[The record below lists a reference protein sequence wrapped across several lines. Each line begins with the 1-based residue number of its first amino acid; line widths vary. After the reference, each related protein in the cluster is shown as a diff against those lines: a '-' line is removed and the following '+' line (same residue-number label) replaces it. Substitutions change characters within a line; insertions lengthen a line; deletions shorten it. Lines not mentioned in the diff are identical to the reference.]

1 MGCGSGPSGKLCNVS
16 FVACR
21 RTIGRKQQGIV
32 DSGGFCSRLSG
43 FGGRI
48 GAALSSLR
56 TICATTGGWPHSYGS
71 AAIDSVAAADRGD
84 VGPGS
89 RVSTFDG
96 QIQGNFPLKC
106 RHCKEESREKFLDL
120 GVMPPSNAY
129 LSKEDLEKPE
139 HKYPLRLLVC
149 TNCWLVQT
157 EDFVGR
163 SELFTSEY
171 AYFSSTS
178 SSWLKHAADYC
189 EKIIP
194 LLGLGPRSLVVEIA
208 SNDGYL
214 LKNFLSAGIP
224 CLGIEPTAS
233 TAAAAAALG
242 IPVIQEFFGEKFGQ
256 TLAAEGKQAD
266 LIIGNNV
273 FAHVPD
279 INDFAKGLKALLKPT
294 GTITLEFPH
303 LMKMI
308 EFNQFDTAYH
318 EHFSYLSFRTAKTIL
333 EKVGLSIWDVE
344 ELATHGGSLRIYAG
358 HSNEAHQ
365 ETAAVVAVLAEE
377 RRRGMQKS
385 DIYKT
390 FQAKADCIRDEFRA
404 FLEEQKASG
413 KKVAAYGAA
422 AKGNTL
428 LNFAGV
434 KTDLLPAVYD
444 AASSKQHKFMPGSKI
459 PIRPPAEMAKDNP
472 DFIVILP
479 WNIAEEIRQQN
490 LDIEKRGAR
499 FVTAIPEIRIL

>member
-1 MGCGSGPSGKLCNVS
+1 M
-16 FVACR
+16 
-21 RTIGRKQQGIV
+21 
-32 DSGGFCSRLSG
+32 
-43 FGGRI
+43 
-48 GAALSSLR
+48 
-56 TICATTGGWPHSYGS
+56 
-71 AAIDSVAAADRGD
+71 
-84 VGPGS
+84 
-89 RVSTFDG
+89 
-96 QIQGNFPLKC
+96 KC
-106 RHCKEESREKFLDL
+106 RHCEEELRKKFLDL

-139 HKYPLRLLVC
+139 PKYPLRLLVC
-149 TNCWLVQT
+149 TNCWMVQT

-163 SELFTSEY
+163 DKLFTSDY

-178 SSWLKHAADYC
+178 KSWLEHAAKYC

-194 LLGLGPRSLVVEIA
+194 QLGLGSKSLVVEIA

-214 LKNFLSAGIP
+214 LKNFLGAGIP

-233 TAAAAAALG
+233 TAAAATALG
-242 IPVIQEFFGEKFGQ
+242 IPVIREFFGEKLGQ

-279 INDFAKGLKALLKPT
+279 INDFAKGLKALLKPK

-318 EHFSYLSFRTAKTIL
+318 EHFSYLSLHTACRIF
-333 EKVGLSIWDVE
+333 ENVGLRVWYVE
-344 ELATHGGSLRIYAG
+344 ELPTHGGSLRVYGCHKDDLRKKDTSIL
-358 HSNEAHQ
+358 ELQ
-365 ETAAVVAVLAEE
+365 EKENNRGLQNLIVYQEFQRRAEKIKEDLHGFLAK
-377 RRRGMQKS
+377 QK
-385 DIYKT
+385 
-390 FQAKADCIRDEFRA
+390 QA
-404 FLEEQKASG
+404 G
-413 KKVAAYGAA
+413 KKVLGYGAA

-428 LNFAGV
+428 LNFADV

-444 AASSKQHKFMPGSKI
+444 AAPSKQHKFMPGSKI
-459 PIRPPAEMAKDNP
+459 PIRPSAEMRKESP
-472 DFIVILP
+472 DCILILP
-479 WNIAEEIRQQN
+479 WNIAEEIRLQN
-490 LDIEKRGAR
+490 ADIEKEGAR

>member
-1 MGCGSGPSGKLCNVS
+1 M
-16 FVACR
+16 
-21 RTIGRKQQGIV
+21 
-32 DSGGFCSRLSG
+32 
-43 FGGRI
+43 
-48 GAALSSLR
+48 
-56 TICATTGGWPHSYGS
+56 
-71 AAIDSVAAADRGD
+71 
-84 VGPGS
+84 
-89 RVSTFDG
+89 
-96 QIQGNFPLKC
+96 KC
-106 RHCKEESREKFLDL
+106 RHCEDELREKFLDL

-139 HKYPLRLLVC
+139 PKYPLRLLVC

-178 SSWLKHAADYC
+178 RSWLKHAADYC

-194 LLGLGPRSLVVEIA
+194 RLGLGPKSLVVEIA

-214 LKNFLSAGIP
+214 LKNFLAAGIP
-224 CLGIEPTAS
+224 CFGIEPTTS
-233 TAAAAAALG
+233 TAAAAAVLG
-242 IPVIQEFFGEKFGQ
+242 IPVIQEFFGENLGQ
-256 TLAAEGKQAD
+256 TLTGEGKQAD

-279 INDFAKGLKALLKPT
+279 INDFAKGLKALLKPK

-318 EHFSYLSFRTAKTIL
+318 EHFSYLSFGTAKTIL
-333 EKVGLSIWDVE
+333 QKAGLSIWDVQ
-344 ELATHGGSLRIYAG
+344 ELGTHGGSLRIYAG
-358 HSNEAHQ
+358 HSNEAHP
-365 ETAAVVAVLAEE
+365 ETPAVVAVLAEE
-377 RRRGMQKS
+377 KQRGMQKS
-385 DIYKT
+385 QIYQT
-390 FQAKADCIRDEFRA
+390 FQAKADRIRDELRA
-404 FLEEQKASG
+404 FLETQKASG
-413 KKVAAYGAA
+413 KKVEAYGAA

-428 LNFAGV
+428 LNFAEV
-434 KTDLLPAVYD
+434 KTDLLPVVYD
-444 AASSKQHKFMPGSKI
+444 AAPSKQHKFMPGSKI
-459 PIRPPAEMAKDNP
+459 PIRPPAEMTKNNP
-472 DFIVILP
+472 DFMIILP

-490 LDIEKRGAR
+490 FEAEKRGVR

>member
-1 MGCGSGPSGKLCNVS
+1 
-16 FVACR
+16 
-21 RTIGRKQQGIV
+21 
-32 DSGGFCSRLSG
+32 
-43 FGGRI
+43 
-48 GAALSSLR
+48 
-56 TICATTGGWPHSYGS
+56 
-71 AAIDSVAAADRGD
+71 
-84 VGPGS
+84 
-89 RVSTFDG
+89 
-96 QIQGNFPLKC
+96 
-106 RHCKEESREKFLDL
+106 
-120 GVMPPSNAY
+120 MPPSNAY

-139 HKYPLRLLVC
+139 PKYPLRLLVC

-194 LLGLGPRSLVVEIA
+194 RLGLGPRSLVVEIA

-214 LKNFLSAGIP
+214 LKNFLAAGIP

-242 IPVIQEFFGEKFGQ
+242 IPVIQEFFGEKLGK
-256 TLAAEGKQAD
+256 TLAAEGKKAD

-279 INDFAKGLKALLKPT
+279 INDFAEGLKALLKPN

-318 EHFSYLSFRTAKTIL
+318 EHFSYLSFGTAKTIL
-333 EKVGLSIWDVE
+333 KKAGLSIWDVQ
-344 ELATHGGSLRIYAG
+344 ELGTHGGSLRIYAG
-358 HSNEAHQ
+358 HSNEVHP

-377 RRRGMQKS
+377 RQRGMQKS
-385 DIYKT
+385 HIYQT
-390 FQAKADCIRDEFRA
+390 FQAKADRIRDELRA
-404 FLEEQKASG
+404 FLEAQKASG
-413 KKVAAYGAA
+413 QKVAAYGAA

-428 LNFAGV
+428 LNFAKV
-434 KTDLLPAVYD
+434 KTDLLPVVYD
-444 AASSKQHKFMPGSKI
+444 AAPSKQHKFMPGSKI
-459 PIRPPAEMAKDNP
+459 AIRPRAEIQKDSPNC
-472 DFIVILP
+472 VLILP
-479 WNIAEEIRQQN
+479 WNIAEEIRQEN
-490 LDIEKRGAR
+490 LDIEKRGAC
-499 FVTAIPEIRIL
+499 FVTAVPEIRIL